1 MLALVIKA
9 LVYVY
14 RKLSPEFAFKGLIP
28 FKTL

>member
-9 LVYVY
+9 SVYY
-14 RKLSPEFAFKGLIP
+14 FRKLSPEFAFKELIP